1 MRKEIIGIFEKYLE
15 FIVANKNLSKNT
27 FLSYKNDIVEYLK
40 FYNLKNKFELT
51 NIETELYTKFLTNNF
66 SVSTHCRKL
75 SSIKNFYKYLY
86 EKKIV
91 NRNQFMN
98 VEFPKISKSIPKV
111 LTKKEII
118 TIIKKSKENQ
128 SFKGIRLSLM
138 IELLYA
144 TGIRVSEMVGLRL
157 SNINNSLEHIII
169 MTKGNKERVIPLIS
183 SVRLLMK
190 RYLFDLKN
198 YSKEGSGLGY
208 IFPSNS
214 KKGHITRNR
223 FFQKLQR
230 LAKESGIQKNRVSPH
245 IIRHSFATH
254 LLEKG
259 VDLRLIQESLGH
271 SDISTTQIYTH
282 LDSNRLKKVLEDKHS
297 LKKNIDKLIK
307 I

>member
-157 SNINNSLEHIII
+157 SNIII

-223 FFQKLQR
+223 FFQMLQR

>member
-1 MRKEIIGIFEKYLE
+1 
-15 FIVANKNLSKNT
+15 
-27 FLSYKNDIVEYLK
+27 
-40 FYNLKNKFELT
+40 
-51 NIETELYTKFLTNNF
+51 
-66 SVSTHCRKL
+66 
-75 SSIKNFYKYLY
+75 
-86 EKKIV
+86 
-91 NRNQFMN
+91 
-98 VEFPKISKSIPKV
+98 
-111 LTKKEII
+111 
-118 TIIKKSKENQ
+118 
-128 SFKGIRLSLM
+128 M

-223 FFQKLQR
+223 FFQMLQR

-297 LKKNIDKLIK
+297 LKKK
-307 I
+307 

>member
-1 MRKEIIGIFEKYLE
+1 M
-15 FIVANKNLSKNT
+15 
-27 FLSYKNDIVEYLK
+27 K

-190 RYLFDLKN
+190 RYLFDLK
-198 YSKEGSGLGY
+198 
-208 IFPSNS
+208 
-214 KKGHITRNR
+214 T
-223 FFQKLQR
+223 
-230 LAKESGIQKNRVSPH
+230 IQ
-245 IIRHSFATH
+245 
-254 LLEKG
+254 
-259 VDLRLIQESLGH
+259 
-271 SDISTTQIYTH
+271 
-282 LDSNRLKKVLEDKHS
+282 KKVLV
-297 LKKNIDKLIK
+297 
-307 I
+307 

>member
-223 FFQKLQR
+223 FFQMLQR

-297 LKKNIDKLIK
+297 LKKKYR
-307 I
+307 